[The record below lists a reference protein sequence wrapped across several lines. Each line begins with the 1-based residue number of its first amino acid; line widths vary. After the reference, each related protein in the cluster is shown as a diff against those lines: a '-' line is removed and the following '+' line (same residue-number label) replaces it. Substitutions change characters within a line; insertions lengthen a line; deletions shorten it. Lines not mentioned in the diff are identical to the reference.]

1 MSAGGALFGKLK
13 ALGVDFVFA
22 NSGTDFP
29 PIIEGLIDARNRGV
43 DLPTEV
49 TVPHEH
55 VALGMAHGFFLV
67 SGRPQAVMLHT
78 NVGLSNG
85 ATGAINAAC
94 DQVPMFLMSGR
105 TPVMEGRRFGSRTV
119 PIGWGQE
126 MYDQSALVR
135 EACKW
140 DYELR
145 FPDQVSDVLDRG
157 WAIAN
162 STPKGPV
169 YLSLPREVLCEPC
182 LDDRIDKPS
191 RMAPSLSA
199 PCHDAVE
206 IAAGLLANAER
217 PLIIAQRGAGSATA
231 FEALTE
237 FAERWAIPVSHYW
250 ANQIAI
256 RMSSPVHVG
265 WSPDELLR
273 NVDVVLVVNALAPW
287 WPDRASPGEGAKV
300 IQLGPDP
307 LFARSSPM
315 RCFRSDVTLTGDTSL
330 VLQELIVAVDQ
341 RKSDER
347 SVEFRRA
354 EIARISESERMAVRE
369 TAGKGCRSP
378 MSKDWVSHCLGKAS
392 RGRRV
397 SVFHELGCPLPPLEL
412 DDHLSYFQEPHSGGL
427 GWGLPAAIG
436 AKLACPDR
444 LVFATVG
451 DGSYMFANPTACHQ
465 VCEALELPVVTLVLN
480 NEEWAAVRHSVEG
493 LYTGGLASRSNDV
506 PLTSLR
512 PSPDFCKTA
521 EASRAYTETVVDG
534 EELPAALDRVIRV
547 ATEEKR
553 QCLLNIAIER
563 TSP

>member
-1 MSAGGALFGKLK
+1 
-13 ALGVDFVFA
+13 
-22 NSGTDFP
+22 
-29 PIIEGLIDARNRGV
+29 
-43 DLPTEV
+43 
-49 TVPHEH
+49 
-55 VALGMAHGFFLV
+55 
-67 SGRPQAVMLHT
+67 
-78 NVGLSNG
+78 
-85 ATGAINAAC
+85 
-94 DQVPMFLMSGR
+94 
-105 TPVMEGRRFGSRTV
+105 
-119 PIGWGQE
+119 

-265 WSPDELLR
+265 WSPDELLCVS
-273 NVDVVLVVNALAPW
+273 VDVVLVVNALAPW

-330 VLQELIVAVDQ
+330 VLRGVD
-341 RKSDER
+341 RCGRSTKSPTKDPSNSGAPKSPGFPNLNEWR
-347 SVEFRRA
+347 S
-354 EIARISESERMAVRE
+354 
-369 TAGKGCRSP
+369 
-378 MSKDWVSHCLGKAS
+378 
-392 RGRRV
+392 GRRP
-397 SVFHELGCPLPPLEL
+397 EK
-412 DDHLSYFQEPHSGGL
+412 D
-427 GWGLPAAIG
+427 
-436 AKLACPDR
+436 
-444 LVFATVG
+444 
-451 DGSYMFANPTACHQ
+451 
-465 VCEALELPVVTLVLN
+465 
-480 NEEWAAVRHSVEG
+480 
-493 LYTGGLASRSNDV
+493 
-506 PLTSLR
+506 
-512 PSPDFCKTA
+512 A
-521 EASRAYTETVVDG
+521 EAPCPRIG
-534 EELPAALDRVIRV
+534 
-547 ATEEKR
+547 
-553 QCLLNIAIER
+553 
-563 TSP
+563 